1 MSVRCPD
8 GGAGGSENLAFTH
21 AETGKYFAFT
31 TFRRLTAHTRLTLFL
46 LQSGPMA
53 MLSAIAS
60 CTPWS
65 DYNQSPRNMYQCQ
78 MGKQTMGL
86 PMHSFCYRPDTKLY
100 RLQTPQ
106 RPIAVTEAYDKYA
119 IDDYPLGTNAVV
131 AVLAY
136 TGYDMEDAMI
146 VNKGSMERGLA
157 HATLY
162 KTGTYQ
168 ISQIQRPLFY
178 L

>member
-1 MSVRCPD
+1 MASVDLTGRQEKE
-8 GGAGGSENLAFTH
+8 GA
-21 AETGKYFAFT
+21 
-31 TFRRLTAHTRLTLFL
+31 
-46 LQSGPMA
+46 QSK
-53 MLSAIAS
+53 
-60 CTPWS
+60 WF
-65 DYNQSPRNMYQCQ
+65 
-78 MGKQTMGL
+78 
-86 PMHSFCYRPDTKLY
+86 H
-100 RLQTPQ
+100 
-106 RPIAVTEAYDKYA
+106 DKYA

>member
-1 MSVRCPD
+1 M
-8 GGAGGSENLAFTH
+8 
-21 AETGKYFAFT
+21 
-31 TFRRLTAHTRLTLFL
+31 
-46 LQSGPMA
+46 
-53 MLSAIAS
+53 
-60 CTPWS
+60 
-65 DYNQSPRNMYQCQ
+65 
-78 MGKQTMGL
+78 
-86 PMHSFCYRPDTKLY
+86 
-100 RLQTPQ
+100 QTPQ